1 MFDEIVLGLS
11 GFNIVMVIALIA
23 VYANNF
29 RLVRSKM
36 TFGMLIFASMFL
48 LENIFSLYFYSSLL
62 AQGITSITTF
72 NLVVKFLEMLGLL
85 TLLYVTWK

>member
-11 GFNIVMVIALIA
+11 GFNILMTFALIA
-23 VYANNF
+23 VYARNMQV
-29 RLVRSKM
+29 VRSRM
-36 TFGMLIFASMFL
+36 TFGMLLFASMFL
-48 LENIFSLYFYSSLL
+48 LENIFSLYFYNSIL